1 MIKCFTTIKSKML
14 IREDHVI
21 IYFGYPQVQAMQIGC
36 YIVTQPIM
44 RGQQIVAKRFQGWG
58 TNMAFKP
65 CDKFFLY
72 LRIVT
77 DRLYVDSGA
86 S

>member
-1 MIKCFTTIKSKML
+1 ML

-21 IYFGYPQVQAMQIGC
+21 VNFCYSQVQAMQIGC

-65 CDKFFLY
+65 GHEFFFYLWIVPDALY
-72 LRIVT
+72 I
-77 DRLYVDSGA
+77 DSGA
-86 S
+86 SK